1 MTPTAPYLT
10 AEEARQPETHRA
22 GLGDMFTSPFNL
34 SGNPAVSVP
43 AGFSSSRM
51 PIGIQ
56 MVGRMQE
63 DERLLWIA
71 EQYEQSTP
79 WHTQHPIN

>member
-1 MTPTAPYLT
+1 
-10 AEEARQPETHRA
+10 
-22 GLGDMFTSPFNL
+22 
-34 SGNPAVSVP
+34 
-43 AGFSSSRM
+43 M